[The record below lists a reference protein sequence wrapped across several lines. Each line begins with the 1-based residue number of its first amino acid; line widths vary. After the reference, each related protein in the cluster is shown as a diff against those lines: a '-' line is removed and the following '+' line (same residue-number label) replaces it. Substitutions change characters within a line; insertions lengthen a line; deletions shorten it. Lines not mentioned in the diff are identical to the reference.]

1 MQRARQVQEKYT
13 TSFTKAYLH
22 VALGDI
28 ERGDTCVRDT
38 ASKDTAEHALGV
50 VRAVMGDRAEVAVDD
65 WSAFELLA
73 STSQNKTHRASHFPG
88 VR

>member
-1 MQRARQVQEKYT
+1 MRKTRQIQERYT

-38 ASKDTAEHALGV
+38 ASNDTAEHALGV
-50 VRAVMGDRAEVAVDD
+50 VGAVMGDRAEVTIHH

-73 STSQNKTHRASHFPG
+73 SASRNTTHRASHFPG